1 MEVVLQEET
10 HDMDAIHL
18 FPEEGSME
26 CIYIEPDISENDIAM
41 VIFQEGLFVRDPCV
55 IRYNDLSKHRR
66 LESRQ
71 SRILNIVRWLI
82 GLSRLSPSRD
92 ASDKDSIASTTAES
106 TESFDGGS
114 SGGFEEPSLMETRLL
129 SYPNIEESDFELQV
143 DHVSK
148 EVLHPG
154 EEPDHDDEWKTHVK
168 TGVWQ
173 VTICGEEP
181 FYVVTGV
188 RMSDHVDTK
197 ILRKIVLNGKTYSRR
212 PKLTM
217 APTSI
222 AEKLTGYKSGTMAPI
237 CHSVSMKLYF
247 DESIVNKIAGYDDAC
262 PYHRIYVG
270 SGMPGKCL
278 SISFKKFWSIA
289 QSNPMGAEIVA
300 LTKPGKRGK

>member
-18 FPEEGSME
+18 FPEEDVME
-26 CIYIEPDISENDIAM
+26 CIYIEPEMTKNDVAM
-41 VIFQEGLFVRDPCV
+41 VIFQEGLSFRDPIV
-55 IRYNDLSKHRR
+55 IRYTDLSKHRR
-66 LESRQ
+66 RQSRQ
-71 SRILNIVRWLI
+71 SRILHIVRWLV
-82 GLSRLSPSRD
+82 GLSHLSPSRD

-106 TESFDGGS
+106 TESYDEGS
-114 SGGFEEPSLMETRLL
+114 AGSLEEPSLMETRLL
-129 SYPNIEESDFELQV
+129 SYPNIEESDFEFQV

-197 ILRKIVLNGKTYSRR
+197 ILRKIIFNGKTYSRR

-217 APTSI
+217 APTPI

-237 CHSVSMKLYF
+237 CHSESMKLYF
-247 DESIVNKIAGYDDAC
+247 DESIVNNIVEGDDS
-262 PYHRIYVG
+262 PHHHRLYVG
-270 SGMPGKCL
+270 SGMAGKCL
-278 SISFKKFWSIA
+278 SMSFDKFWSIA

-300 LTKPGKRGK
+300 LTKPCKRGK